1 MRALNKIRLR
11 LRSLL
16 HRDRLEHELEA
27 ELHFISSANR
37 RGIASGMAPS
47 AARGAA
53 LRTIGG
59 ITQLQEEC
67 RDMRRITLIENL
79 VQDLRYAVRA
89 LRKDPGFTA
98 IAVVTLAL
106 GIGATTAVSASSMPF
121 CSDPC
126 HTRILPVWSGIRLS
140 PAQLLAMEIS
150 PTGPKYRDSD
160 GLNHYWQFRD
170 LLNKT
175 PVEGGPNVPVPL
187 VSPGYFRTLGIPL
200 LRGRDFDAGDRPGSP
215 PVAII
220 SNTMAR
226 RYFPGENPIGQRLKH
241 GGPHQDNPF
250 REIVGVV
257 GDVKYSGLDQPDEAV
272 YYEPAAEGP
281 FSLPCGSSYELVA
294 PRGGVLNRSPLRF
307 APSIQVSRF
316 PNSRPCLKCCVTR
329 WNCRASVCR

>member
-27 ELHFISSANR
+27 ELHFHLDRQIEEN
-37 RGIASGMAPS
+37 IASGMAPS

-106 GIGATTAVSASSMPF
+106 GIGATTAVFSVVNAVLLRPLPYQ
-121 CSDPC
+121 DPA
-126 HTRILPVWSGIRLS
+126 RLVWIQTP

-170 LLNKT
+170 
-175 PVEGGPNVPVPL
+175 
-187 VSPGYFRTLGIPL
+187 S
-200 LRGRDFDAGDRPGSP
+200 
-215 PVAII
+215 
-220 SNTMAR
+220 
-226 RYFPGENPIGQRLKH
+226 
-241 GGPHQDNPF
+241 
-250 REIVGVV
+250 
-257 GDVKYSGLDQPDEAV
+257 
-272 YYEPAAEGP
+272 
-281 FSLPCGSSYELVA
+281 
-294 PRGGVLNRSPLRF
+294 
-307 APSIQVSRF
+307 
-316 PNSRPCLKCCVTR
+316 
-329 WNCRASVCR
+329 